1 MKNLFLLLLLIPLSL
16 CKEWEETCFVDWSV
30 ICQLNMVGPFYVYN
44 CICHPDGLLWS
55 LPFDYKLMKQCNG
68 KNNEE
73 AHCYQN
79 NIYSPEVY
87 CECRKK
93 Y

>member
-1 MKNLFLLLLLIPLSL
+1 MKKIR
-16 CKEWEETCFVDWSV
+16 
-30 ICQLNMVGPFYVYN
+30 FYVYN

-93 Y
+93 FLWEGTKKEIVVQLETTERLT

>member
-1 MKNLFLLLLLIPLSL
+1 MKNIFLLLLLIPLSL
-16 CKEWEETCFVDWSV
+16 CMEWEQTCFVDWSV
-30 ICQLNMVGPFYVYN
+30 ICEFNMSGPFYVYN
-44 CICHPDGLLWS
+44 CICHPDALLWS
-55 LPFDYKLMKQCNG
+55 LPSGYKLMKQCNG

-79 NIYSPEVY
+79 NIYSPEVF